1 MKFLCVA
8 CDEPMKLAEARPP
21 ERGSLTVLYRCP
33 HCAHEI
39 AMLTNPYE
47 TQVVGSLGV
56 AIGGDSGEAEASKC
70 PFSGVVQGLGVTEM
84 GMPPKSPSDG
94 VPWSGDALSRLE
106 NVPEFARP
114 MAKTGIE
121 KYARDRGLSL
131 IDAQVLEQAR
141 EFFGM

>member
-1 MKFLCVA
+1 MKFLCVS

-21 ERGSLTVLYRCP
+21 ERGSLTVVYRCP
-33 HCAHEI
+33 HCSHEI

-56 AIGGDSGEAEASKC
+56 EIGTDGADASKC
-70 PFSGVVQGLGVTEM
+70 PFTSVVRDMGVSLEDSSTGL
-84 GMPPKSPSDG
+84 
-94 VPWSGDALSRLE
+94 PWSSEALSRLE
-106 NVPEFARP
+106 NIPEFARP

-121 KYARDRGLSL
+121 KYALDRGLTQV
-131 IDAQVLEQAR
+131 DAEVLEQAR

>member
-1 MKFLCVA
+1 MKFLCVS
-8 CDEPMKLAEARPP
+8 CDEPMKLIHTAPP
-21 ERGSLTVLYRCP
+21 EKGSLSVLYQCST
-33 HCAHEI
+33 CSHEI

-56 AIGGDSGEAEASKC
+56 EIGGSEETSEGSKC
-70 PFSGVVQGLGVTEM
+70 PFSGVVRELGVPLGETSE
-84 GMPPKSPSDG
+84 G
-94 VPWSGDALSRLE
+94 VDWTAEAIERLE

-121 KYARDRGLSL
+121 KFATERGLAQV
-131 IDAQVLEQAR
+131 DAEVLEQAR

>member
-1 MKFLCVA
+1 MKFLCVS
-8 CDEPMKLAEARPP
+8 CDEPMKLIHTAPP
-21 ERGSLTVLYRCP
+21 ERGSLSVLYRCST
-33 HCAHEI
+33 CSHEI

-56 AIGGDSGEAEASKC
+56 EIGGGEEAAEGSKC
-70 PFSGVVQGLGVTEM
+70 PFSGVVRELGVPM
-84 GMPPKSPSDG
+84 GETGEG
-94 VPWSGDALSRLE
+94 VAWTAEAISRLD

-121 KYARDRGLSL
+121 KFATDRGLAQV
-131 IDAQVLEQAR
+131 DAEVLEQAR

>member
-8 CDEPMKLAEARPP
+8 CDEPMKLNATRPP
-21 ERGSLTVLYRCP
+21 ERGSLTVVYRCET
-33 HCAHEI
+33 CAHEI

-56 AIGGDSGEAEASKC
+56 EIGGDSGEGEASKC
-70 PFSGVVQGLGVTEM
+70 PFTSVVRDMGIPLEASGNEF
-84 GMPPKSPSDG
+84 
-94 VPWSGDALSRLE
+94 PWTSEALSRLE
-106 NVPEFARP
+106 NIPEFARP

-121 KYARDRGLSL
+121 KYAVDRGLAQ

-141 EFFGM
+141 DFFGM